1 MRPKHIF
8 LFLFFT
14 LLFLFYPGDSYYF
27 HLFAYNR
34 ELISKTETAVKIN
47 INPIPYLKLPYYPE
61 VSAEGI
67 YLVDLPSFTPVFA
80 RNENLKLFPAST
92 TKILTA
98 LVAIDIYKPDQV
110 ITVKKTIDEGQV
122 MELVIGEKITIENIL
137 YGLLVHSGNDAAYV
151 LADNYGYE
159 KFVDLM
165 NKKAQSLGMK
175 NSYFSNPNGL
185 DSAPQHSTAFD
196 LSLAARE
203 LLKNPYLSKIV
214 STKEITISDVD
225 FKYFHQLTNVN
236 KLLGEIQGL
245 GGLKTGYTEN
255 AGENLISFYK
265 KNGHQFVIVILKS
278 LDRFNDTR
286 NIIKWIEENV
296 SYINVKY
303 EFFTAGTYPTK
314 FPSPKNT

>member
-1 MRPKHIF
+1 MRLKF
-8 LFLFFT
+8 YLLFVFYT

-27 HLFAYNR
+27 HIFAYNR
-34 ELISKTETAVKIN
+34 ELINKTVPSIKIN

-67 YLVDLPSFTPVFA
+67 YLVDLPSFTPIFS
-80 RNENLKLFPAST
+80 RNESLKLFPAST

-98 LVAIDIYKPDQV
+98 LVAYDVYKPDQA
-110 ITVKKTIDEGQV
+110 ITVKKTITDGQ
-122 MELVIGEKITIENIL
+122 MMGLVIGEKITVENIL
-137 YGLLVHSGNDAAYV
+137 YGMLVYSGNDAAYV
-151 LADNYGYE
+151 LADNYGYD
-159 KFVDLM
+159 KFIALM
-165 NKKAQSLGMK
+165 NKKAITLGMK
-175 NSYFSNPNGL
+175 NSHFDNPNGL
-185 DSAPQHSTAFD
+185 DSGSQYSTAFD

-203 LLKNPYLSKIV
+203 LLKNSYLSKIV

-255 AGENLISFYK
+255 AGENLVSFYK

-286 NIIKWIEENV
+286 NIISWIEANV
-296 SYINVKY
+296 GYQDIKY
-303 EFFTAGTYPTK
+303 
-314 FPSPKNT
+314 

>member
-8 LFLFFT
+8 LFIFFT

-34 ELISKTETAVKIN
+34 ELISNTETALKIN
-47 INPIPYLKLPYYPE
+47 TNPIPYLKLPYYPE

-92 TKILTA
+92 AKILTA
-98 LVAIDIYKPDQV
+98 LVAIDIYKPNQI

-122 MELVIGEKITIENIL
+122 MELVVGEKITVENIL
-137 YGLLVHSGNDAAYV
+137 YGLLVHSGNDAAFV
-151 LADNYGYE
+151 LADNYGYD

-165 NKKAQSLGMK
+165 NKKAQSLSMK
-175 NSYFSNPNGL
+175 DSYFSNPNGL
-185 DSAPQHSTAFD
+185 DSGTQHSTAFD
-196 LSLAARE
+196 LALAARE

-255 AGENLISFYK
+255 AGENLVSFYK

-296 SYINVKY
+296 SYLNVK
-303 EFFTAGTYPTK
+303 
-314 FPSPKNT
+314 S

>member
-1 MRPKHIF
+1 MHLKF
-8 LFLFFT
+8 CLLFTFFT

-34 ELISKTETAVKIN
+34 EAISKVTPALKLK

-61 VSAEGI
+61 VTAEGI

-80 RNENLKLFPAST
+80 RNENLRLFPAST

-98 LVAIDIYKPDQV
+98 LVAYDIYKPDQV
-110 ITVKKTIDEGQV
+110 ITVKKTISDGQV
-122 MELVIGEKITIENIL
+122 MGLVVGEKITVENLL
-137 YGLLVHSGNDAAYV
+137 YGTLVHSGNDAAYV
-151 LADNYGYE
+151 LADNYGYN
-159 KFVDLM
+159 KFIDLM
-165 NKKAQSLGMK
+165 NKKASQLKMI
-175 NSYFSNPNGL
+175 NSHFTDPAGL
-185 DSAPQHSTAFD
+185 EETDQFTTPFD
-196 LSLAARE
+196 LTLAARE

-225 FKYFHQLTNVN
+225 FKYFHRLNNVN

-255 AGENLISFYK
+255 AGENLVSFYK

-296 SYINVKY
+296 GYQNIKY
-303 EFFTAGTYPTK
+303 
-314 FPSPKNT
+314 

>member
-1 MRPKHIF
+1 MKPKHIF
-8 LFLFFT
+8 LFVFFT

-34 ELISKTETAVKIN
+34 ELISNTETALKIN
-47 INPIPYLKLPYYPE
+47 TNPIPYLKLPYYPE

-92 TKILTA
+92 AKILTA
-98 LVAIDIYKPDQV
+98 LVAIDIYKPNQI

-122 MELVIGEKITIENIL
+122 MELVVGEKITVENIL
-137 YGLLVHSGNDAAYV
+137 YGLLVHSGNDAAFV
-151 LADNYGYE
+151 LADNYGYD

-165 NKKAQSLGMK
+165 NKKAQSLSMK
-175 NSYFSNPNGL
+175 DSYFSNPNGL
-185 DSAPQHSTAFD
+185 DSGTQHSTAFD
-196 LSLAARE
+196 LALAARE

-255 AGENLISFYK
+255 AGENLVSFYK

-296 SYINVKY
+296 SYLNVK
-303 EFFTAGTYPTK
+303 
-314 FPSPKNT
+314 S

>member
-1 MRPKHIF
+1 MRLKHIL
-8 LFLFFT
+8 LFSFFT

-27 HLFAYNR
+27 HIFAYNR
-34 ELISKTETAVKIN
+34 ELINKIAPSTKIN

-67 YLVDLPSFTPVFA
+67 YLVDLLSFTPIFS
-80 RNENLKLFPAST
+80 RNESLKLFPAST
-92 TKILTA
+92 TKILSA
-98 LVAIDIYKPDQV
+98 LVAYDVYKPDQI
-110 ITVKKTIDEGQV
+110 ITVKRTIDDGQV
-122 MELVIGEKITIENIL
+122 MELVVGEKITVENIF
-137 YGLLVHSGNDAAYV
+137 YGMLVHSANDAAYV
-151 LADNYGYE
+151 LADNYGYD
-159 KFVDLM
+159 KFIALM
-165 NKKAQSLGMK
+165 NKKAAALGMK
-175 NSYFSNPNGL
+175 NSHFVNPNGL
-185 DSAPQHSTAFD
+185 DAMYQYSTAFD

-225 FKYFHQLTNVN
+225 FKYFHQLISVN

-255 AGENLISFYK
+255 AGENLVSFYK

-286 NIIKWIEENV
+286 NIISWIEENV
-296 SYINVKY
+296 GYVNIKY
-303 EFFTAGTYPTK
+303 
-314 FPSPKNT
+314 

>member
-1 MRPKHIF
+1 MCLRF
-8 LFLFFT
+8 YLFFLFFT
-14 LLFLFYPGDSYYF
+14 FLFLFYPGDSYYF

-34 ELISKTETAVKIN
+34 EVINKTVPALKLKIS
-47 INPIPYLKLPYYPE
+47 PIPYLKLPYYPE
-61 VSAEGI
+61 VSAESI
-67 YLVDLPSFTPVFA
+67 YLIDLPSFTPVFS

-98 LVAIDIYKPDQV
+98 LVAYDAYKPDQV
-110 ITVKKTIDEGQV
+110 ITVKKTITDGQL
-122 MELVIGEKITIENIL
+122 MRLVVGEKITVENIL
-137 YGLLVHSGNDAAYV
+137 YGMLVYSGNDAAYV
-151 LADNYGYE
+151 LADNYGYD
-159 KFVDLM
+159 KFVALM
-165 NKKAQSLGMK
+165 NKKTQTLGMK
-175 NSYFSNPNGL
+175 NSHFSNPNGL
-185 DSAPQHSTAFD
+185 DSGSQFSTAFD

-255 AGENLISFYK
+255 AGENLVSFYK

-278 LDRFNDTR
+278 QDRFADTR

-296 SYINVKY
+296 GYYS
-303 EFFTAGTYPTK
+303 FTAGT
-314 FPSPKNT
+314 

>member
-1 MRPKHIF
+1 MRPKYIF

-27 HLFAYNR
+27 HLFAYNQ
-34 ELISKTETAVKIN
+34 ELISKTETAVKITVK
-47 INPIPYLKLPYYPE
+47 PIPYLKLPYYPE
-61 VSAEGI
+61 VTAEGI

-98 LVAIDIYKPDQV
+98 LVAIDIYKPDQI

-122 MELVIGEKITIENIL
+122 MELVVGEKITVENIL

-151 LADNYGYE
+151 LADNYGYD

-175 NSYFSNPNGL
+175 NSYFSNSNGL
-185 DSAPQHSTAFD
+185 DSGTQHSTAFD
-196 LSLAARE
+196 LALAARE

-214 STKEITISDVD
+214 STKEITISDID

-296 SYINVKY
+296 SYLNVK
-303 EFFTAGTYPTK
+303 
-314 FPSPKNT
+314 S

>member
-1 MRPKHIF
+1 MRLKF
-8 LFLFFT
+8 YLLFTFFT
-14 LLFLFYPGDSYYF
+14 LLFLFYPGDSYYL
-27 HLFAYNR
+27 HIFAYNR
-34 ELISKTETAVKIN
+34 KLINKTAPSIKIN
-47 INPIPYLKLPYYPE
+47 INPIPYLKFPYYPE
-61 VSAEGI
+61 VSAEAV
-67 YLVDLPSFTPVFA
+67 YLVDLPSFTPVFS

-98 LVAIDIYKPDQV
+98 LVAFDVYKPDQV
-110 ITVKKTIDEGQV
+110 IIVKRTISDGQV
-122 MELVIGEKITIENIL
+122 MGLVVNEKITVENIL
-137 YGLLVHSGNDAAYV
+137 YGTLVHSGNDAAYV
-151 LADNYGYE
+151 LADYYGYD
-159 KFVDLM
+159 KFVSLM

-175 NSYFSNPNGL
+175 NSFFSNPNGL
-185 DSAPQHSTAFD
+185 DSGTQHSTAFD

-225 FKYFHQLTNVN
+225 FKYFHRLDNVN

-255 AGENLISFYK
+255 AGENLVSFYK

-286 NIIKWIEENV
+286 NIITWIEANV
-296 SYINVKY
+296 GYIN
-303 EFFTAGTYPTK
+303 
-314 FPSPKNT
+314 PKL

>member
-1 MRPKHIF
+1 MRLKF
-8 LFLFFT
+8 YLLFIFFT

-34 ELISKTETAVKIN
+34 EAINKTTPALKLK

-67 YLVDLPSFTPVFA
+67 YLVDLPSFTPVFS

-98 LVAIDIYKPDQV
+98 LVAYDIYKPDQV
-110 ITVKKTIDEGQV
+110 ITVKKTITDGQL
-122 MELVIGEKITIENIL
+122 MRLVVGEKITVENIL
-137 YGLLVHSGNDAAYV
+137 YGMLVYSGNDAAYV
-151 LADNYGYE
+151 LADNYGYD
-159 KFVDLM
+159 KFVNLM
-165 NKKAQSLGMK
+165 NKKVQILGMK
-175 NSYFSNPNGL
+175 NSHFSNPNGF
-185 DSAPQHSTAFD
+185 DSGSQFSTAFD

-255 AGENLISFYK
+255 AGENLVSFYK

-278 LDRFNDTR
+278 QDRFNDTR
-286 NIIKWIEENV
+286 NIIKWIEENIEYY
-296 SYINVKY
+296 S
-303 EFFTAGTYPTK
+303 FTAGT
-314 FPSPKNT
+314 

>member
-1 MRPKHIF
+1 MKPKHFF
-8 LFLFFT
+8 LFAFFT

-27 HLFAYNR
+27 HIFAYNR
-34 ELISKTETAVKIN
+34 ELINKTAPSVEIN

-61 VSAEGI
+61 VSAESI

-98 LVAIDIYKPDQV
+98 LVAYDVYKPDQI
-110 ITVKKTIDEGQV
+110 ITVKKIITDGQV
-122 MELVIGEKITIENIL
+122 MGLIIGEKITVENIL
-137 YGLLVHSGNDAAYV
+137 YGTLVHSGNDAAFV
-151 LADNYGYE
+151 LADNYGYD

-203 LLKNPYLSKIV
+203 LLKNTYLSKIV
-214 STKEITISDVD
+214 STKEISISDID
-225 FKYFHQLTNVN
+225 FKYFHRLTNVN

-255 AGENLISFYK
+255 AGENLVSFYK

-286 NIIKWIEENV
+286 NIISWIEANV
-296 SYINVKY
+296 AYETVKY
-303 EFFTAGTYPTK
+303 
-314 FPSPKNT
+314 

>member
-1 MRPKHIF
+1 MKPKHIF
-8 LFLFFT
+8 LFVFFT

-27 HLFAYNR
+27 HIFAYNR
-34 ELISKTETAVKIN
+34 ELIAKPEPDTKIK
-47 INPIPYLKLPYYPE
+47 IGPIPYLKFPYYPE

-67 YLVDLPSFTPVFA
+67 YLVDLLSFTPIFS

-98 LVAIDIYKPDQV
+98 LVSYDIYKPDQI
-110 ITVKKTIDEGQV
+110 ITVKRTIDDGQV
-122 MELVIGEKITIENIL
+122 MGLVVGEKITVENIL
-137 YGLLVHSGNDAAYV
+137 YGTLVHSGNDAAYV
-151 LADNYGYE
+151 LADNYGYN
-159 KFVDLM
+159 KFIDLM
-165 NKKAQSLGMK
+165 NKKAQLLGMK
-175 NSYFSNPNGL
+175 NSFFSNPNGL
-185 DSAPQHSTAFD
+185 DSGTQHSTAFD

-225 FKYFHQLTNVN
+225 FKYFHRLDNVN

-255 AGENLISFYK
+255 AGENLVSFYK

-286 NIIKWIEENV
+286 NIISWIETNV
-296 SYINVKY
+296 DYINVQ
-303 EFFTAGTYPTK
+303 
-314 FPSPKNT
+314 

>member
-1 MRPKHIF
+1 MRLRF
-8 LFLFFT
+8 YLLFLFFT

-34 ELISKTETAVKIN
+34 EAINKTTPALKLK

-61 VSAEGI
+61 VSTEGI
-67 YLVDLPSFTPVFA
+67 YLVDLPSFTPIFS

-98 LVAIDIYKPDQV
+98 LVAYDIYKPDQ
-110 ITVKKTIDEGQV
+110 IIKIKKTISDGQV
-122 MELVIGEKITIENIL
+122 MGLVVGEKITVENIL
-137 YGLLVHSGNDAAYV
+137 YGTLVHSGNDEAYV
-151 LADNYGYE
+151 LADNYGYD

-165 NKKAQSLGMK
+165 NKKAKSLGMK

-185 DSAPQHSTAFD
+185 DSGTQHSTAFD
-196 LSLAARE
+196 LSLAGRE

-255 AGENLISFYK
+255 AGENLVSFYK
-265 KNGHQFVIVILKS
+265 KNNHQFVIVILKS
-278 LDRFNDTR
+278 LDRFNDTK
-286 NIIKWIEENV
+286 NIITWIEANV
-296 SYINVKY
+296 GYVNVKY
-303 EFFTAGTYPTK
+303 
-314 FPSPKNT
+314 